1 MTLPSA
7 PRPIR
12 DDPSATE
19 EVQPVNNPIDEAE
32 FEAYIRRRS
41 SLSRSYRN
49 LDLESPPRELD
60 EAVMSLAREAHTLK
74 RPEGREVYIRWMAPV
89 AFAATVVL
97 VFTVVLQVVIR
108 PHHYSTVASGEQ
120 PSSNFADS
128 QLPRRQPVAAPA
140 PELRESDRAISPA
153 HQVAASPAAAPA
165 SAMALQEA
173 KTAAP
178 RPAVRAEA
186 EASGSIH
193 QRMADAAPES
203 VSVTAARTQA
213 SPLRR
218 FDTKSESPTEPEAW
232 LARIEELR
240 RTGQAAAADEQMK
253 LFLAKYPDYFRTH
266 TPPPDSR

>member
-1 MTLPSA
+1 
-7 PRPIR
+7 
-12 DDPSATE
+12 
-19 EVQPVNNPIDEAE
+19 VNNPMDEAE

-74 RPEGREVYIRWMAPV
+74 RPAGREMYIRWMAPV

-108 PHHYSTVASGEQ
+108 PHLDSTVASRER

-128 QLPRRQPVAAPA
+128 QLPRKQPAAAAAPAPA
-140 PELRESDRAISPA
+140 PELRDSDKAISLP
-153 HQVAASPAAAPA
+153 QRVAASPAAAPA
-165 SAMALQEA
+165 GAMALQEA
-173 KTAAP
+173 KAAAP

-186 EASGSIH
+186 VASGSIH
-193 QRMADAAPES
+193 QRTADAASES
-203 VSVTAARTQA
+203 ESVTAARTQA
-213 SPLRR
+213 STLRR
-218 FDTKSESPTEPEAW
+218 FDTKSEPPTEPEAW

-240 RTGQAAAADEQMK
+240 RTGQSAAADEQMK

-266 TPPPDSR
+266 APPPDSR